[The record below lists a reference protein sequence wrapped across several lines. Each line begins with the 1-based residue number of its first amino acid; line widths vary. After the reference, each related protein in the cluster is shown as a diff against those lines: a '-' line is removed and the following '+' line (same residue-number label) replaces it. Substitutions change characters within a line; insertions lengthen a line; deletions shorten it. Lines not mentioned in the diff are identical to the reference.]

1 MGEIERYKKRYNV
14 DLENK
19 NNYDL
24 IIDTSY
30 ATTKDIVNTILTC
43 EKCYEEG
50 KAFARDW
57 DSPLTMIP
65 CQKIGQTW
73 KNLFSNQLS
82 LEELKDNEDLAEN
95 LLRRVKNDPNLTF
108 SYSKIYPNILDEI
121 EKDPLKNER

>member
-1 MGEIERYKKRYNV
+1 
-14 DLENK
+14 
-19 NNYDL
+19 
-24 IIDTSY
+24 
-30 ATTKDIVNTILTC
+30 
-43 EKCYEEG
+43 
-50 KAFARDW
+50 
-57 DSPLTMIP
+57 MIP